1 VLLVVQQA
9 YVHGILGMQLAYV
22 RALHMQQG
30 TYAIQKNVFFLEE
43 LHQKGLADV

>member
-9 YVHGILGMQLAYV
+9 YVRGILGMQLAYV

-30 TYAIQKNVFFLEE
+30 VYAIQKVFF
-43 LHQKGLADV
+43 